1 MTSVFLRISPYMVTE
16 KYDRNTEPCNT
27 EKYGRIRSVYSMY
40 TVVYGIVYGRKRSY
54 TEFVNVDLG
63 MEKII
68 EKTEMVS
75 TNIDTCLELRL
86 NS

>member
-1 MTSVFLRISPYMVTE
+1 MVTE

-40 TVVYGIVYGRKRSY
+40 TVVYGAVYGRKRSY

-63 MEKII
+63 GDEKK
-68 EKTEMVS
+68 EGSEENFKREDE
-75 TNIDTCLELRL
+75 NYQYQH
-86 NS
+86 